1 MTASTD
7 SKKMYTAVYV
17 LLAASKQLFC
27 YYIQSKI
34 GCLKIKAGDP
44 QIVGVF
50 GGIEI
55 ALFEKLY

>member
-1 MTASTD
+1 
-7 SKKMYTAVYV
+7 MYTAVYV

-44 QIVGVF
+44 QIVGVLE
-50 GGIEI
+50 GIEI
-55 ALFEKLY
+55 ALFGKLY